1 MNDNVITIRDL
12 GKCYRDQQPP
22 DNVLWALRHINLQIN
37 RGEVWGIIGRNG
49 AGKSTLLKLLAKVTR
64 PSEGS
69 FRISGK
75 VYAILE
81 LGMGFHSEL
90 NGIDNLFVG
99 GTLQGMKRSDIRR
112 RLGAIIEFSGLGD
125 SIYQPLRTYSS
136 GMRVRLAFALAAH
149 SSPDILIL
157 DEILAVG
164 DEEFQRKCFEIIREF
179 ITSGVTVLFVSHDMK
194 LISLICN
201 NCILLHN
208 GEIVARGNPESVIE
222 SYSRIMGP
230 SISRHRLT
238 LTHAGHYMHL
248 FCGDF
253 PLTRRFGLYTSLRVN
268 RVWYDPA
275 YILWDQQMRS
285 DDRIELKGHF
295 VSVPIT
301 MTWVFRLSG
310 DNILFWQVI
319 FSLEKEIHIERFQAN
334 IMLSRYFTEWEAGG
348 ERARF
353 PAEFDWFTG
362 EDWTRHWIG
371 APDSRLAAVSSGER
385 GRCRVEFSSDCRCG
399 AMVVVTSSPEFSAN
413 VLQYL
418 RTWNEGDNLGGGCH
432 ELFSGRISVSEGI
445 QQPLTDRGE
454 NEK

>member
-1 MNDNVITIRDL
+1 MDDNVITIRDL
-12 GKCYRDQQPP
+12 GKCYKAQQKPGSAS
-22 DNVLWALRHINLQIN
+22 WALRHIDLEIS

-49 AGKSTLLKLLAKVTR
+49 AGKSTLLKLLAQVTR

-90 NGIDNLFVG
+90 TGIDNLYVAG
-99 GTLQGMKRSDIRR
+99 ALQGMKRSDIRR
-112 RLGAIIEFSGLGD
+112 RLGAIVEFSGLGD

-149 SSPDILIL
+149 SFPDILIL

-164 DEEFQRKCFEIIREF
+164 DEEFQRKCFEVIREF
-179 ITSGVTVLFVSHDMK
+179 IAAGVTVLFVSHDMK
-194 LISLICN
+194 LISLICKQ
-201 NCILLHN
+201 CLLLQN
-208 GEIVARGNPESVIE
+208 GEIVARGGPEAVIE

-230 SISRHRLT
+230 SISRHHLT

-248 FCGDF
+248 FSGEF
-253 PLTRRFGLYTSLRVN
+253 PVTRRFGLYTSIRVN

-275 YILWDQQMRS
+275 YILWDQQTRS
-285 DDRIELKGHF
+285 DDRIELTGHF
-295 VSVPIT
+295 MTVPIS
-301 MTWVFRLSG
+301 MTWVFHLSG
-310 DNILFWQVI
+310 DHHLHWQVTMC
-319 FSLEKEIHIERFQAN
+319 LGQEIHIERFQAN
-334 IMLSRYFTEWEAGG
+334 VMLSRYFTEWEAGG
-348 ERARF
+348 TRARF
-353 PAEFDWFTG
+353 PEDFDWFTG

-371 APDSRLAAVSSGER
+371 APESRLAAVSSGER

-418 RTWNEGDNLGGGCH
+418 RTWNEGDHLGGGSH
-432 ELFSGRISVSEGI
+432 QLFSGRISVPEITREHVIDGGGNG
-445 QQPLTDRGE
+445 T
-454 NEK
+454 